1 MGGLALPT
9 ADGGSWRPVR
19 LDCRR
24 LLAHLALER
33 GKRLERTSLAYRL
46 WPDVSEVVAVDR
58 LRRMLHE
65 LRAELRARGLGEALR
80 FHADRQLLGLED
92 GGALRV
98 DAATFQHACDDLQ
111 LLSDAGAEVLGMLER
126 PLALGAQ
133 PLLPELT
140 ADDDWLAQQAE
151 RLADGYLTAMA
162 LLRDRLAAAD
172 DLPAALRCAERVT
185 AAAPLSE
192 RGAGEHMRLLHSA
205 GRRME
210 ALAAFDRCAVAIA
223 REQGERPAPWL
234 LALRDAVDRGAT
246 PREVDRLLPRP
257 DNAPQTRPQGLPR
270 PLSSFHGRVEQLAW
284 LDEALGVGRMA
295 AILGPGG
302 MGKTRL
308 AVEAAWLMA
317 GHFPDGIW
325 FLPLEEITI
334 DEGVAVFLAQL
345 LGLQAQSSS
354 TPMDQLRQAIGHK
367 RGLLVLDNCEHVAA
381 GARDLARDLLQG
393 CPHLSIV
400 ATSRVAL
407 GVEEGRDLIL
417 GPLPVPR
424 GEEQMTA
431 DELAGHAALSLFLD
445 RMRSMGQEQDLTLAE
460 MRTASRICR
469 GVEGVPLAVELA
481 AARTVILPL
490 EAIESG
496 LRAKRFSLLR
506 APSND
511 LPERHQALW
520 ATIDWSYQLLGEDDR
535 LLLQRLAVFPR
546 DITVSGAVAVAGD
559 LVSKAGREDATVD
572 DLTKAMAERIERL
585 AASSLLNV
593 GGPLA
598 GEGAGGE
605 ESDHDGA
612 PSAVE
617 ADPAALIEMAM
628 AELEAAGLY
637 DRSQSSAEGG
647 AVEGAT
653 GTLPD
658 GSRQESPSESTE
670 TSTSAPVSPTP
681 PQQEQRFWMYVSVR
695 EFALQHLCD
704 TGQRV
709 AVTERCIDHYV
720 SIAAEAEDGFTGP
733 AQAYWLL
740 RLHAEHG
747 NLRGVMDWL
756 SEQRDWER
764 SLIIGLGLNRF
775 WYQTDRL
782 NFELRWMEQLLTE
795 GFMDKGDDRLDVVKA
810 RHGFAIMLYGVGKLT
825 DATSVLETCYEA
837 YRKLREHRLANLAS
851 YHQAIALQVS
861 LGLLESWTILSACQE
876 NYARLGD
883 YRRRADVL
891 GLMGSIA
898 HRSCGGYHAIRLYS
912 AGLQLL
918 PTPRSHV
925 VSSLALIDGIAFSC
939 VVTGRIQVAERLS
952 QIAIDLTRAGRLHV
966 WEIGSL
972 LTLALAYRYS
982 DRSDESLAALRT
994 AWIRSTRTH
1003 SADHQAVVC
1012 YHIGIAHLDQGD
1024 RERARLF
1031 LFRSQDIARILG
1043 KMQDYWLAVCALLEC
1058 GELGSPTATEQHL
1071 VQQLELHRTSWGVN
1085 LELEA
1090 RAKRAIAWSRLL
1102 TIDRQLALGALDTAL
1117 DAADSFAGLMML
1129 HETGRTLELI
1139 GKLVDTSIDPIAK
1152 AHFVDIDSL
1161 LSALVNRRDK
1171 TTAVTSLHE
1180 SMAQSADIPMDINR
1194 LIAEIAGRVARDRTC
1209 EVQDVDLGVRLRRL
1223 RETIGVSDT
1232 FN

>member
-354 TPMDQLRQAIGHK
+354 TTMDQLRQAIGHK

-658 GSRQESPSESTE
+658 GNRQESPSESTE
-670 TSTSAPVSPTP
+670 TATSAPVSPTP

-747 NLRGVMDWL
+747 NFRGVMDWL

-810 RHGFAIMLYGVGKLT
+810 RHGFAIM
-825 DATSVLETCYEA
+825 
-837 YRKLREHRLANLAS
+837 
-851 YHQAIALQVS
+851 
-861 LGLLESWTILSACQE
+861 
-876 NYARLGD
+876 
-883 YRRRADVL
+883 
-891 GLMGSIA
+891 
-898 HRSCGGYHAIRLYS
+898 
-912 AGLQLL
+912 
-918 PTPRSHV
+918 
-925 VSSLALIDGIAFSC
+925 
-939 VVTGRIQVAERLS
+939 
-952 QIAIDLTRAGRLHV
+952 
-966 WEIGSL
+966 
-972 LTLALAYRYS
+972 
-982 DRSDESLAALRT
+982 
-994 AWIRSTRTH
+994 
-1003 SADHQAVVC
+1003 
-1012 YHIGIAHLDQGD
+1012 
-1024 RERARLF
+1024 
-1031 LFRSQDIARILG
+1031 
-1043 KMQDYWLAVCALLEC
+1043 
-1058 GELGSPTATEQHL
+1058 
-1071 VQQLELHRTSWGVN
+1071 
-1085 LELEA
+1085 
-1090 RAKRAIAWSRLL
+1090 
-1102 TIDRQLALGALDTAL
+1102 
-1117 DAADSFAGLMML
+1117 
-1129 HETGRTLELI
+1129 
-1139 GKLVDTSIDPIAK
+1139 
-1152 AHFVDIDSL
+1152 
-1161 LSALVNRRDK
+1161 
-1171 TTAVTSLHE
+1171 
-1180 SMAQSADIPMDINR
+1180 
-1194 LIAEIAGRVARDRTC
+1194 
-1209 EVQDVDLGVRLRRL
+1209 
-1223 RETIGVSDT
+1223 
-1232 FN
+1232 